1 MSAEEALI
9 FLHLLGAFWY
19 AMGLTSV
26 QISLV
31 RASSQ
36 EDPSAR
42 ADSIEEASHYQGIL
56 LVPGAIAAVSTGV
69 FLWAL
74 DYNLITT
81 PWLVAV
87 EALFAVTLL
96 VCLPL
101 TGAGIRRARNAA
113 LQARRAGK
121 STPELDAAMSD
132 SAPLVLMGMATIIV
146 PLVAALSVFKPF

>member
-1 MSAEEALI
+1 
-9 FLHLLGAFWY
+9 
-19 AMGLTSV
+19 MGLTAV

-31 RASSQ
+31 RSWDRDS
-36 EDPSAR
+36 PSAR

-81 PWLVAV
+81 PWLVIV

-96 VCLPL
+96 ICLPL
-101 TGAGIRRARNAA
+101 TGTGIRRARTAA

-132 SAPLVLMGMATIIV
+132 PVPMVLLGIATAIV
-146 PLVAALSVFKPF
+146 PVIAALSVFKPF

>member
-1 MSAEEALI
+1 VSTEEALI

-19 AMGLTSV
+19 VMGLTSV

-31 RASSQ
+31 RSWDR
-36 EDPSAR
+36 ENPSAR

-81 PWLVAV
+81 PWLVIV

-96 VCLPL
+96 ICLPL
-101 TGAGIRRARNAA
+101 TGAGIRRARTAA
-113 LQARRAGK
+113 LRARRAGK

-132 SAPLVLMGMATIIV
+132 PVPMVLLGVATAIV
-146 PLVAALSVFKPF
+146 PVVAALSVFKPF

>member
-1 MSAEEALI
+1 MSTEEALI

-19 AMGLTSV
+19 VMGLTSV

-31 RASSQ
+31 RAWNRDDVAVRV
-36 EDPSAR
+36 E
-42 ADSIEEASHYQGIL
+42 SIEEALHYQGIL

-101 TGAGIRRARNAA
+101 TGAGIRRARTAA
-113 LQARRAGK
+113 LRAQRAGE

-132 SAPLVLMGMATIIV
+132 DAPLILMGLATIMV
-146 PLVAALSVFKPF
+146 PIAAALAVFKPF

>member
-1 MSAEEALI
+1 VSTEEALI

-19 AMGLTSV
+19 VMGLTSV

-31 RASSQ
+31 RSWDR
-36 EDPSAR
+36 ENPSAR

-81 PWLVAV
+81 PWLVIV

-96 VCLPL
+96 
-101 TGAGIRRARNAA
+101 
-113 LQARRAGK
+113 
-121 STPELDAAMSD
+121 
-132 SAPLVLMGMATIIV
+132 SA
-146 PLVAALSVFKPF
+146 FH

>member
-1 MSAEEALI
+1 VTTEEALI

-19 AMGLTSV
+19 VMGLTSV

-31 RASSQ
+31 RSWDR
-36 EDPSAR
+36 ENPSAR

-81 PWLVAV
+81 PWLVIE

-96 VCLPL
+96 ICLPL
-101 TGAGIRRARNAA
+101 TGAGIRRARTAA
-113 LQARRAGK
+113 LRARRAGK

-132 SAPLVLMGMATIIV
+132 PVPMVLLGIATVIV
-146 PLVAALSVFKPF
+146 PVVAVLSVFKPF